1 MAKKVR
7 EWWNS
12 INETVEALGTV
23 FAILFPAHFSDL
35 LRIFYQ
41 SVHSGHRTIMKY
53 NLALAA
59 LSTAVAASDS
69 VLFARQTDNTEQY
82 IQEVCY
88 PNTTSPVPPC
98 QAIINIESACQ
109 PNGTTPLAY
118 SAHQQCM
125 CNGSYFS
132 NWRGC
137 LNCQYVHGTRS
148 EAVAEAFSAILSS
161 ASSQFCSTATP
172 TAVFASYFSA
182 LSDSSPQTAT
192 GAATTVSDQYPS
204 QSAVSLYYT
213 ASGNQGPGAI
223 TGSAAQATAV
233 VSSSGRVSSSS
244 GSASLAAS
252 AATSSR
258 VSSSMSSSAARSSSG
273 SMKSSSGTQT
283 ASSSVASSSQAAQTG
298 AANAVVVSEGL
309 LAVVAGAMILL

>member
-1 MAKKVR
+1 
-7 EWWNS
+7 
-12 INETVEALGTV
+12 
-23 FAILFPAHFSDL
+23 
-35 LRIFYQ
+35 
-41 SVHSGHRTIMKY
+41 MKY
-53 NLALAA
+53 TLALAA
-59 LSTAVAASDS
+59 LGTAVAASENP
-69 VLFARQTDNTEQY
+69 LLARQTDNTEQY
-82 IQEVCY
+82 IQEICF

-109 PNGTTPLAY
+109 PNGTAALDY

-125 CNGSYFS
+125 CNGGYFN

-192 GAATTVSDQYPS
+192 GVATSVSDQYPS

-213 ASGNQGPGAI
+213 ATGNQGPGAI

-233 VSSSGRVSSSS
+233 ASSSGRASSS
-244 GSASLAAS
+244 GSLAAS

-258 VSSSMSSSAARSSSG
+258 VSSSGSSSSAKQSSSSVKSSSG
-273 SMKSSSGTQT
+273 SQT
-283 ASSSVASSSQAAQTG
+283 GSSSVASSSSAAQTG

-309 LAVVAGAMILL
+309 LAVVAGAMLML

>member
-1 MAKKVR
+1 
-7 EWWNS
+7 
-12 INETVEALGTV
+12 
-23 FAILFPAHFSDL
+23 
-35 LRIFYQ
+35 
-41 SVHSGHRTIMKY
+41 MKY

-59 LSTAVAASDS
+59 LATAAAASES
-69 VLFARQTDNTEQY
+69 PLLARQTDNTEQY
-82 IQEVCY
+82 LQEVCS

-109 PNGTTPLAY
+109 PNGTSPLAY

-125 CNGSYFS
+125 CNGGYFS

-137 LNCQYVHGTRS
+137 LNCAYVHGTRS

-192 GAATTVSDQYPS
+192 GAATSVSDQYPS

-213 ASGNQGPGAI
+213 ATGNQGPGAI

-233 VSSSGRVSSSS
+233 VSSSGKASSS
-244 GSASLAAS
+244 GSLAAS
-252 AATSSR
+252 AATSSSAKQ
-258 VSSSMSSSAARSSSG
+258 SSSSAKSTQTGSSSAASSS
-273 SMKSSSGTQT
+273 S
-283 ASSSVASSSQAAQTG
+283 AAQKG

-309 LAVVAGAMILL
+309 VAVIAGAMMLL

>member
-1 MAKKVR
+1 
-7 EWWNS
+7 
-12 INETVEALGTV
+12 
-23 FAILFPAHFSDL
+23 
-35 LRIFYQ
+35 
-41 SVHSGHRTIMKY
+41 MKY

-59 LSTAVAASDS
+59 LSTAVAASES
-69 VLFARQTDNTEQY
+69 PLLVRQTNNAEQY
-82 IQEVCY
+82 IQEVCF

-109 PNGTTPLAY
+109 PNGTSSLAY

-125 CNGSYFS
+125 CNGGYFS

-192 GAATTVSDQYPS
+192 GAATSVSDQYPS

-233 VSSSGRVSSSS
+233 ASSSGKGSSS
-244 GSASLAAS
+244 GSL

-258 VSSSMSSSAARSSSG
+258 AASSGSSSSARQTSSGSQTGSAAATSSSAAA
-273 SMKSSSGTQT
+273 K
-283 ASSSVASSSQAAQTG
+283 TG
-298 AANAVVVSEGL
+298 AANAVVVSEGM
-309 LAVVAGAMILL
+309 LAVVAGAMMLL

>member
-1 MAKKVR
+1 
-7 EWWNS
+7 
-12 INETVEALGTV
+12 
-23 FAILFPAHFSDL
+23 
-35 LRIFYQ
+35 
-41 SVHSGHRTIMKY
+41 MKY

-59 LSTAVAASDS
+59 LATAAAASES
-69 VLFARQTDNTEQY
+69 PLLARQTDNTEQY
-82 IQEVCY
+82 LQEVCS

-109 PNGTTPLAY
+109 PNGTSPLAY

-125 CNGSYFS
+125 CNGGYFS

-137 LNCQYVHGTRS
+137 LNCAYVHGTRS

-192 GAATTVSDQYPS
+192 RAATSVSDQYPS

-213 ASGNQGPGAI
+213 ATGNQGPGAI

-233 VSSSGRVSSSS
+233 VSSSGKASSS
-244 GSASLAAS
+244 GSLAAS
-252 AATSSR
+252 AATSSSAKQ
-258 VSSSMSSSAARSSSG
+258 SSSSAKSTQTGSSSAASSS
-273 SMKSSSGTQT
+273 S
-283 ASSSVASSSQAAQTG
+283 AAQTG

-309 LAVVAGAMILL
+309 VAVIAGAMMLL

>member
-1 MAKKVR
+1 
-7 EWWNS
+7 
-12 INETVEALGTV
+12 
-23 FAILFPAHFSDL
+23 
-35 LRIFYQ
+35 
-41 SVHSGHRTIMKY
+41 MKY

-59 LSTAVAASDS
+59 LSTAVAASES
-69 VLFARQTDNTEQY
+69 PLLIRQTNNAEQY
-82 IQEVCY
+82 IQEVCF

-109 PNGTTPLAY
+109 PNGTSSLAY

-125 CNGSYFS
+125 CNGGYFS

-192 GAATTVSDQYPS
+192 GAATSVSDQYPS

-213 ASGNQGPGAI
+213 ATGNQGPGAI

-233 VSSSGRVSSSS
+233 ASSSGRGSSS
-244 GSASLAAS
+244 GSLAAS

-258 VSSSMSSSAARSSSG
+258 ATSTGSASSGRQTSSGSQTGSAAAVSSSAAA
-273 SMKSSSGTQT
+273 K
-283 ASSSVASSSQAAQTG
+283 TG
-298 AANAVVVSEGL
+298 AANAVIVSEGM
-309 LAVVAGAMILL
+309 LAVVAGAMMLL

>member
-1 MAKKVR
+1 
-7 EWWNS
+7 
-12 INETVEALGTV
+12 
-23 FAILFPAHFSDL
+23 
-35 LRIFYQ
+35 
-41 SVHSGHRTIMKY
+41 MKY

-59 LSTAVAASDS
+59 LATASAASES
-69 VLFARQTDNTEQY
+69 PLLVRQTDNTEQY

-109 PNGTTPLAY
+109 PNGTSSLAY

-125 CNGSYFS
+125 CNGGYFS

-192 GAATTVSDQYPS
+192 GAATSVSDQYPS

-213 ASGNQGPGAI
+213 ATGNQGPGAI

-233 VSSSGRVSSSS
+233 VSSSGNASSS
-244 GSASLAAS
+244 GSLAAS
-252 AATSSR
+252 AATSSK
-258 VSSSMSSSAARSSSG
+258 VSSTASSSSARQSSS
-273 SMKSSSGTQT
+273 SAKSTQT
-283 ASSSVASSSQAAQTG
+283 GSSSVASSSSAAQTG

-309 LAVVAGAMILL
+309 LAVVAGAMMLL

>member
-1 MAKKVR
+1 
-7 EWWNS
+7 
-12 INETVEALGTV
+12 
-23 FAILFPAHFSDL
+23 
-35 LRIFYQ
+35 
-41 SVHSGHRTIMKY
+41 MKY

-59 LSTAVAASDS
+59 LSTAVAASES
-69 VLFARQTDNTEQY
+69 PLLVRQTNNAEQY
-82 IQEVCY
+82 IQEVCF

-109 PNGTTPLAY
+109 PNGTSSLAY

-125 CNGSYFS
+125 CNGGYFS

-192 GAATTVSDQYPS
+192 GAATSVSDQYPS

-233 VSSSGRVSSSS
+233 ASSSGKGSSS
-244 GSASLAAS
+244 GSL

-258 VSSSMSSSAARSSSG
+258 AASSGSSSSARQTSSGSQTGSAAATSSSAAA
-273 SMKSSSGTQT
+273 K
-283 ASSSVASSSQAAQTG
+283 TG
-298 AANAVVVSEGL
+298 AANAIVVSEGM
-309 LAVVAGAMILL
+309 LAVVAGAMMLL

>member
-1 MAKKVR
+1 
-7 EWWNS
+7 
-12 INETVEALGTV
+12 
-23 FAILFPAHFSDL
+23 
-35 LRIFYQ
+35 
-41 SVHSGHRTIMKY
+41 MKY

-59 LSTAVAASDS
+59 LATAAAASES
-69 VLFARQTDNTEQY
+69 PLLARQTDNTEQY
-82 IQEVCY
+82 LQEVCS

-109 PNGTTPLAY
+109 PNGTSPLAY

-125 CNGSYFS
+125 CNGGFFS

-137 LNCQYVHGTRS
+137 LNCAYVHGTRS

-161 ASSQFCSTATP
+161 ASSQFCSTATL

-192 GAATTVSDQYPS
+192 RAATSVSDQYPS

-213 ASGNQGPGAI
+213 ATGNQGPGAI

-233 VSSSGRVSSSS
+233 VSSSGKASSS
-244 GSASLAAS
+244 GSLAAS
-252 AATSSR
+252 AATSSSAKQ
-258 VSSSMSSSAARSSSG
+258 SSSSAKSTQTGSSSAASSS
-273 SMKSSSGTQT
+273 S
-283 ASSSVASSSQAAQTG
+283 AAQTG

-309 LAVVAGAMILL
+309 VAVIAGAMMLL